1 MKVQLQ
7 IFNRPSKNG
16 RIYSA
21 KNQEEVFDFFNKKFG
36 LFLTSQDQTLIKK
49 TDNVIDMSKI
59 IAKFDKI
66 EVKDT
71 GDIGYNG
78 YPVFEVF
85 ADIREDSAFNEKFKP
100 YAELLENN
108 TATFGMRAV
117 GTVSKDSVAK
127 IEQVICIDMITK

>member
-16 RIYSA
+16 IIYSA
-21 KNQEEVFDFFNKKFG
+21 ENQEEVFDFFNKKFG
-36 LFLTSQDQTLIKK
+36 LFLTSQDQTLIEK

-59 IAKFDKI
+59 IAKFDNI

-85 ADIREDSAFNEKFKP
+85 VDIREDSAFNEKFKP

-127 IEQVICIDMITK
+127 IEQVICFDMITK

>member
-7 IFNRPSKNG
+7 IFNHPSKNG
-16 RIYSA
+16 IIYSA
-21 KNQEEVFDFFNKKFG
+21 ESQDEVFDFFNKKFG
-36 LFLTSQDQTLIKK
+36 LFLTSQDQTLIEK

-59 IAKFDKI
+59 IAKFDNI

-85 ADIREDSAFNEKFKP
+85 AEINEDSSFNEKFKP

>member
-1 MKVQLQ
+1 MKVRLQ
-7 IFNRPSKNG
+7 IFNHPSKNG

-21 KNQEEVFDFFNKKFG
+21 KSQDEVFDFFNKKFG
-36 LFLTSQDQTLIKK
+36 LFLTSQDQTLIEK
-49 TDNVIDMSKI
+49 TDNAIDMSKI
-59 IAKFDKI
+59 IAKFDNI
-66 EVKDT
+66 EVKYT

-85 ADIREDSAFNEKFKP
+85 AEINEDSSFNEKFKP

-108 TATFGMRAV
+108 IATFGMRAV

-127 IEQVICIDMITK
+127 IEQVICFDMISK